1 MFNKFLS
8 SSSSCGLDTFLALLG
23 ITRPP
28 THASHL
34 TRILI
39 LFHQASDSSSSII
52 IRAFENWRNEMKI
65 LQETALTY
73 DDVLL
78 VPQYSGVDSRRI
90 LSTKS
95 PLTKKIFLQSPIVS
109 ANMDV
114 VTESE
119 MAIAMAREGGIGIIH
134 RFMTI
139 AEQTRQIEKVKKAES
154 FIVDKPLTMNESQT
168 VGDVRRIVEE
178 TDTGGILIVDK
189 NDKLIGIVTTRD
201 LLFEDDDN
209 KLVTEIMTRDVHS
222 APPDTN
228 LKDAERLLHEY
239 RIEKLPLKDKEG
251 KVAGLITLKDIM
263 KITKFPKATKDSKGR
278 LAVGAAVGVRDK
290 ELRRVEAA
298 LNAGA
303 DCIVVDIAHGDSHL
317 EIEMIKNIR
326 KHFPDAQ
333 VIGGNVATADGTK
346 RLIDAGVDCVKVG
359 VGPGSICITRQVAGS
374 GVPQLT
380 AIIESAKAAKEY
392 NIPIIADGGIRFP
405 GDVAKAIAAGASTVM
420 IGSMLAGT
428 DESPGMMMTRR
439 GHKYKASRGMASLTA
454 NIERNKREGND
465 LTKEEIEDYV
475 AEGVEAAVPYRGKVR
490 EVLTQLVGGL
500 QSGMSY
506 SGAHSIQ
513 EFQEKAIFMRMTG
526 AGLKESGPHDVEVLG

>member
-1 MFNKFLS
+1 
-8 SSSSCGLDTFLALLG
+8 
-23 ITRPP
+23 
-28 THASHL
+28 
-34 TRILI
+34 
-39 LFHQASDSSSSII
+39 
-52 IRAFENWRNEMKI
+52 MKI

-78 VPQYSGVDSRRI
+78 VPQYSEIDSRRV

-95 PLTKKIFLQSPIVS
+95 PLTKKIFLNAPIVS

-119 MAIAMAREGGIGIIH
+119 MAIAIAREGGIGIIH

-154 FIVDKPLTMNESQT
+154 FVVDNPIALAESST
-168 VGDVRRIVEE
+168 IADVKRLVEE
-178 TDTGGILIVDK
+178 TDTGGILIINK
-189 NDKLIGIVTTRD
+189 NEKLVGIVTTRD
-201 LLFEDDDN
+201 LLFEHDDN
-209 KLVTEIMTRDVHS
+209 KLVKEIMTKDVIS
-222 APPDTN
+222 ASKDTT
-228 LKDAERLLHEY
+228 LSEAEKLLHEY
-239 RIEKLPLKDKEG
+239 RIEKLPLVDKDG

-263 KITKFPKATKDSKGR
+263 KVIKYPIATKDSKGH

-290 ELRRVEAA
+290 EMRRVEAI
-298 LNAGA
+298 LNAGV

-333 VIGGNVATADGTK
+333 IIGGNVATADGTK
-346 RLIDAGVDCVKVG
+346 RLIEAGVDCVKVG

-380 AIIESAKAAKEY
+380 AVIESAKVAKEY

-405 GDVAKAIAAGASTVM
+405 GDVAKAVAAGANTVM

-506 SGAHSIQ
+506 SGAHSIE

-526 AGLKESGPHDVEVLG
+526 AGLKESGPHDVEVIA

>member
-1 MFNKFLS
+1 
-8 SSSSCGLDTFLALLG
+8 
-23 ITRPP
+23 
-28 THASHL
+28 
-34 TRILI
+34 
-39 LFHQASDSSSSII
+39 
-52 IRAFENWRNEMKI
+52 MKI
-65 LQETALTY
+65 LPDVALTY

-78 VPQYSGVDSRRI
+78 VPQYSDVESRRT

-95 PLTKKIFLQSPIVS
+95 WLTRKIALQSPIVS

-139 AEQTRQIEKVKKAES
+139 TEQARQIERVKKAES
-154 FIVDKPLTMNESQT
+154 CVVDQPITMTDRQT
-168 VGDVRRIVEE
+168 VGEVKRIVEE
-178 TDTGGILIVDK
+178 TGTGGILILDK
-189 NDKLIGIVTTRD
+189 DEKLVGIVSTRD
-201 LLFEDDDN
+201 LLFEGDDG
-209 KLVTEIMTRDVHS
+209 KPVTEIMTREVHS
-222 APPDTN
+222 AAPGTS
-228 LKDAERLLHEY
+228 LKEAEQLLHKF
-239 RIEKLPLKDKEG
+239 RVEKLPLVDADG

-263 KITKFPKATKDSKGR
+263 KITQYPKATKDAKGR

-290 ELRRVEAA
+290 EMRRVEAA
-298 LNAGA
+298 LAAGA
-303 DCIVVDIAHGDSHL
+303 DCIVVDIAHGDSQL
-317 EIEMIKNIR
+317 EIEMVRNIR
-326 KHFPDAQ
+326 KHFPEAQ
-333 VIGGNVATADGTK
+333 IIGGNVATADGTK
-346 RLIDAGVDCVKVG
+346 RLIDAGVDAVKVG

-380 AIIESAKAAKEY
+380 AIIECAEAARPHG
-392 NIPIIADGGIRFP
+392 IPIIADGGIRHP

-420 IGSMLAGT
+420 VGSLLAGT
-428 DESPGMMMTRR
+428 DESPGLIMTRR
-439 GHKYKASRGMASLTA
+439 GHRYKASRGMASLTA

-465 LTKEEIEDYV
+465 LTREEIEEYV

-506 SGAHSIQ
+506 SGAHTIE
-513 EFQEKAIFMRMTG
+513 EFQQKAIFVRMTG